1 MLHYHKLKL
10 YVYSLSDISG
20 QNASEKTES
29 AEGSSA
35 SPPSVLVNRNLL
47 RVDAPEFVP
56 RNKQKSYAE
65 AVVPEGQPD
74 QLANRKLCPYTT
86 KEGVC
91 VNLATCTNV
100 HGEFCD
106 MCERFVLHPYNEDE
120 RKKHLQ
126 ECIKQHE
133 KDMELSFAIQR
144 SKEKACGVCFEVIME
159 KANGEQRFGILP
171 NCNHCFCLTCIRKWR
186 QARQFENKIIR

>member
-1 MLHYHKLKL
+1 MHYCKLKF
-10 YVYSLSDISG
+10 YVSFLSDISG
-20 QNASEKTES
+20 QNASENAES

-35 SPPSVLVNRNLL
+35 SQPSVLVNNRNW
-47 RVDAPEFVP
+47 VDAPEFIP
-56 RNKQKSYAE
+56 RSKQKSYAE

-91 VNLATCTNV
+91 VNVATCTNV